1 MSSLQD
7 IIKIAKTEKGK
18 FFVMDEK
25 GEAKLVILPFEE
37 YQKLLLGKLKEQ
49 VQDVEKINEEITKAQ
64 IESGQVNVERY
75 LVSKPKVQE
84 NFRAFTQPK
93 VETADL
99 REEVIDPSFDFEAP
113 KMDLDS
119 FWQNAENILKFICKN

>member
-1 MSSLQD
+1 
-7 IIKIAKTEKGK
+7 
-18 FFVMDEK
+18 MDEK

-119 FWQNAENILKFICKN
+119 F